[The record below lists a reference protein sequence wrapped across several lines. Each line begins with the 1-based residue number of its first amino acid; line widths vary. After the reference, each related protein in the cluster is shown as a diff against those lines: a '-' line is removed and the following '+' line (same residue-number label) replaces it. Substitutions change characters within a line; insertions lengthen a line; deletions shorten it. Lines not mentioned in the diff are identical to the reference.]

1 MGAMAAFII
10 IGRNCGIKLIII
22 NYDIIIA
29 DVCLPLADLE
39 HGRNGGSARAAEL
52 NRLDQLGQEL
62 LAQIHVRQRVERL

>member
-1 MGAMAAFII
+1 MPSRAGFSL
-10 IGRNCGIKLIII
+10 GFR
-22 NYDIIIA
+22 IIA